1 MDSMASCRIV
11 LSALCALARAHRSDK
26 GEGHDRTELSMR
38 MSDPP
43 KAALTHALA
52 ACAALATV
60 LWGAG
65 AALAQDDSE
74 ALAEELANPLSTLI
88 SVPFFGNYNGNVG
101 PKEDG
106 SQWFV
111 NIQPV
116 VPIKLNPDWYVISR
130 TILPVMLSQNDLFPS
145 SGSQSGLRDTTEGLY
160 FSPSRTVNGFTLGAG
175 PIFLLPTATD
185 ELLGA
190 GKWGGGPTGVLA
202 WQGSGWTVGIL
213 ANHIWSFTGGADR
226 ADFDQ
231 TYLQPFLA
239 YTTPQAWTFT
249 LQSESTYDWETG
261 EWLAPINFLVAK
273 IVKVGGQPVSIVGGV
288 RYWMDSPDTGPH
300 GFGGRLGMTFL
311 FPAR

>member
-1 MDSMASCRIV
+1 MTAPTSSM
-11 LSALCALARAHRSDK
+11 H
-26 GEGHDRTELSMR
+26 
-38 MSDPP
+38 MSGSP
-43 KAALTHALA
+43 KADPKYALV
-52 ACAALATV
+52 ACTAVAALFA
-60 LWGAG
+60 GSG
-65 AALAQDDSE
+65 AALAQDDSK
-74 ALAEELANPLSTLI
+74 ALAEELANPLAALI

-101 PKEDG
+101 TEREG

-116 VPIKLNPDWYVISR
+116 VPFTLNPDWYVISR
-130 TILPVMLSQNDLFPS
+130 TILPVMFSQNDLFPG

-160 FSPSRTVNGFTLGAG
+160 FSPSRTFNGFTLGAG
-175 PIFLLPTATD
+175 PIFLLPTGTD

-190 GKWGGGPTGVLA
+190 GEWGAGPTGVVV

-213 ANHIWSFTGGADR
+213 AHHLWSFAGDADR
-226 ADFDQ
+226 ADLEQ
-231 TYLQPFLA
+231 TFLQPVIA
-239 YTTPQAWTFT
+239 YTTAQAWTFT
-249 LQSESTYDWETG
+249 LQGEDTYDWKTG
-261 EWLAPINFLVAK
+261 EWLAPVNFLVSK